1 MKTTT
6 ANEKNPVSVEEI
18 NDAWEKSVKKIERQI
33 VAYLSRGSAALAQ
46 GRYQTKEDIDKLRE
60 EVLNY
65 NFDK

>member
-1 MKTTT
+1 MKTATV
-6 ANEKNPVSVEEI
+6 NESPMSIEEI
-18 NDAWEKSVKKIERQI
+18 N
-33 VAYLSRGSAALAQ
+33 YLSRGSAALAQ

>member
-1 MKTTT
+1 MKTAT
-6 ANEKNPVSVEEI
+6 ANENSTSVEEI
-18 NDAWEKSVKKIERQI
+18 NAAWEKSVETIERQI